1 MKRFVYLLSLLLLCV
16 QPIAAD
22 QQNDLLALVN
32 KFRASQG
39 VGPLSVSTALA
50 KSAQGY
56 AITLATQSEFSH
68 TVGGTT
74 LTSRDKAAGYT
85 GDYLGENI
93 ARGFLDAQ
101 TVETAWEGSPGHR
114 NNLLNP
120 AFKDIGIGVAMGP
133 FGQSWVQEFG

>member
-1 MKRFVYLLSLLLLCV
+1 
-16 QPIAAD
+16 
-22 QQNDLLALVN
+22 
-32 KFRASQG
+32 
-39 VGPLSVSTALA
+39 
-50 KSAQGY
+50 GY

-133 FGQSWVQEFG
+133 FGQSWVQEFGLTSSIPPSPPPPVPIPVIPPVIPAPPPPVVTLVGKFNMF